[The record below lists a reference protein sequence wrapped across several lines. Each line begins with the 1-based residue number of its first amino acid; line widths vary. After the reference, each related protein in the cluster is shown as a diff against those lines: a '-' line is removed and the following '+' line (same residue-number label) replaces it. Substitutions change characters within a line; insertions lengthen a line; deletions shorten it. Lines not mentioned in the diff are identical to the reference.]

1 MATPSQPDARP
12 AVQHEAVDSR
22 PILSFVFLVLLGMG
36 LAVWLFTFWIRS
48 ETDRQIERTAMEA
61 RYPELERLE
70 VAGRSLLSRYALQP
84 DSSYIIPVDRAME
97 LLAGEY
103 PTDSLFTSEMP

>member
-1 MATPSQPDARP
+1 MANPSQPGARP
-12 AVQHEAVDSR
+12 AVQHEAVDAR
-22 PILSFVFLVLLGMG
+22 PILSFVVLVLLGMG
-36 LAVWLFTFWIRS
+36 LAVWLSTFWFKA
-48 ETDRQIERTAMEA
+48 ENDRVRMHAAMES

-70 VAGRSLLSRYALQP
+70 VAGRSLLGRYALQP
-84 DSSYIIPVDRAME
+84 DNSYLIPIDRAID